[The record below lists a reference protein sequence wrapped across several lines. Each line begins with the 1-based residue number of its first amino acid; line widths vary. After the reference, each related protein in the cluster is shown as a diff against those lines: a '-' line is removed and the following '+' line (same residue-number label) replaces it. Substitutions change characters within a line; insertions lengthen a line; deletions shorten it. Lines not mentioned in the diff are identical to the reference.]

1 MSPSLARK
9 LKSSVWMIVGT
20 SIVFST
26 IVLMN
31 NYSDKPQKKEANKS
45 MSMEVIKQ
53 PPKKPEQKP
62 KPKPKPKPKKAQP
75 AKASVKPANLGSG
88 VGGLSFGLPSFDMGF
103 DDLDNAL
110 LGDTKDVVMTSD
122 TVDVVPKATSRPP
135 LEYPAKLRAKG
146 VTGYVTFNILI
157 NVKGEVEDIQ
167 ILESEPA
174 GVFDDVATEAIRE
187 WQFSPAQ
194 YKNENVKVWAKQT
207 ITFKLGG

>member
-1 MSPSLARK
+1 MDQKLARK
-9 LKSSVWMIVGT
+9 LKSLGWMIVGT
-20 SIVFST
+20 SVVFST

-31 NYSDKPQKKEANKS
+31 NYADKPKKKEANQS
-45 MSMEVIKQ
+45 MNMEVVKQ
-53 PPKKPEQKP
+53 PPKKPQEKP
-62 KPKPKPKPKKAQP
+62 KPKPKPKPKKAQAP
-75 AKASVKPANLGSG
+75 KSSVKPANLGSG

-103 DDLDNAL
+103 DDLDKSL

-122 TVDVVPKATSRPP
+122 TVDVKPKATSRPP

-146 VTGYVTFNILI
+146 VTGYVTFNIL
-157 NVKGEVEDIQ
+157 VSVTGEVEDIQ

-187 WQFSPAQ
+187 WVFSPAQ

-207 ITFKLGG
+207 ISFKLGG